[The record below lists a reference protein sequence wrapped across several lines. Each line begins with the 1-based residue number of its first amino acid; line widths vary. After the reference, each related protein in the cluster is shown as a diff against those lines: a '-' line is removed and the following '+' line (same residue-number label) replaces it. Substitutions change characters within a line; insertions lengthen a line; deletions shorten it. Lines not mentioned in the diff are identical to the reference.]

1 MFTDLIFF
9 VVFCYIFSSFF
20 VFLFFF
26 RFFFHCMCVCISCSC
41 SFFLSFVTILH
52 ICLNIRDKNQKRFV
66 TYLKGFLC
74 FHVFFMFIFLLFF
87 SFLLIGEKVN
97 TQWLSHAIFDP
108 VVSWSYF
115 LSFVLFHDFFLF
127 SLFVLLVS
135 VCVLL
140 WLWWRE
146 WWWLGDFQGVVVV
159 GLGWFGNCG
168 SCLSKF
174 HVFAIACVW
183 VYFVWMFCCF
193 AQ

>member
-1 MFTDLIFF
+1 M
-9 VVFCYIFSSFF
+9 Y
-20 VFLFFF
+20 FLQLQF
-26 RFFFHCMCVCISCSC
+26 
-41 SFFLSFVTILH
+41 FFLSFVSILH

-74 FHVFFMFIFLLFF
+74 FHVFYVYFFVVFF

-146 WWWLGDFQGVVVV
+146 WCWLGDFEGVVEV

>member
-1 MFTDLIFF
+1 MFFYVYFF
-9 VVFCYIFSSFF
+9 VV
-20 VFLFFF
+20 
-26 RFFFHCMCVCISCSC
+26 
-41 SFFLSFVTILH
+41 
-52 ICLNIRDKNQKRFV
+52 
-66 TYLKGFLC
+66 
-74 FHVFFMFIFLLFF
+74 F

-146 WWWLGDFQGVVVV
+146 WWWLGDFEGVVEV

-174 HVFAIACVW
+174 HVLRLRVCECTLCECFVALLSSSSCEGSSIVYVMLCYFSTFSDSCLFACLLLMFSFLLLSFAC
-183 VYFVWMFCCF
+183 FCYED
-193 AQ
+193 

>member
-26 RFFFHCMCVCISCSC
+26 RFFFTVCVYVFLAVAV
-41 SFFLSFVTILH
+41 FFLSFVSILH

-74 FHVFFMFIFLLFF
+74 FHVFYVYFFCCFFFF

-135 VCVLL
+135 VCVCVYC
-140 WLWWRE
+140 WELWWRE
-146 WWWLGDFQGVVVV
+146 WWWLRDFEGWWKKFCK
-159 GLGWFGNCG
+159 LGWVGNCG
-168 SCLSKF
+168 SCLR
-174 HVFAIACVW
+174 
-183 VYFVWMFCCF
+183 
-193 AQ
+193 

>member
-1 MFTDLIFF
+1 MYFLQLQFF
-9 VVFCYIFSSFF
+9 S
-20 VFLFFF
+20 
-26 RFFFHCMCVCISCSC
+26 
-41 SFFLSFVTILH
+41 
-52 ICLNIRDKNQKRFV
+52 
-66 TYLKGFLC
+66 FLC
-74 FHVFFMFIFLLFF
+74 YYSSHMSEYTGQKSEAFRYLFKRISLLSCFFMFIFLLFF

-146 WWWLGDFQGVVVV
+146 WWWLGDFEGVVEV
-159 GLGWFGNCG
+159 GLDWFGNCG

-183 VYFVWMFCCF
+183 VYFVWMFCYF